1 MTQSYHETP
10 PKEQTSPQDIHQIAA
25 PNEWTRRKRQ
35 ALDVADRL
43 DDLGKRDRA
52 SRVRDCA
59 RHLRTRSCPSGHV
72 HRLVTANLCKDRA
85 CPICGWRRARANSAR
100 AAATVARVGGRAILL
115 TLTLRSGPRLAPL
128 LDLLLA
134 AWGRISRRARWVRA
148 FDGAIRSV
156 EVTRSSAGWH
166 PHLHVLLHLR
176 DPLDYY
182 DGSSYLSHAEV
193 VSMWRDALRAD
204 YDPSVRLQAV
214 RSDRALLEV
223 VGYTT
228 KATETESYS
237 EEDLR
242 EWLDALAG
250 RRLLAGTGVYQL
262 RDALEDEDDGALLHE
277 GDAHTEPTCPV
288 CGSPLVRV
296 DWRWHHGHGY
306 QAVGAWAEEEL
317 DRLKSR
323 RKGERSEPG
332 VGKGAASRRDRSNP
346 CHRGP
351 EDGGPPA
358 GDLCGLQSPGL
369 DDGGR

>member
-1 MTQSYHETP
+1 MKQSYHEN
-10 PKEQTSPQDIHQIAA
+10 KAHHQTSHQDIHQIAA
-25 PNEWTRRKRQ
+25 PDEWTRRKRL

-43 DDLGKRDRA
+43 DDLGLRDRA
-52 SRVRDCA
+52 ARVRDCA
-59 RHLRTRSCPSGHV
+59 RHLRTRSCPAGHV
-72 HRLVTANLCKDRA
+72 HRLMTANLCKDRA

-100 AAATVARVGGRAILL
+100 AAATVARVGGRAVLL
-115 TLTLRSGPRLAPL
+115 TLTLRSGPQLAPL

-148 FDGAIRSV
+148 FDGSIRSV

-193 VSMWRDALRAD
+193 VSMWREALRAD

-228 KATETESYS
+228 KGTETESYS
-237 EEDLR
+237 DEDLR

-250 RRLLAGTGVYQL
+250 RRLLAGSGVYQL
-262 RDALEDEDDGALLHE
+262 RDALDEEDEGALLHE
-277 GDAHTEPTCPV
+277 GDAHTAPTCPV

-306 QAVGAWAEEEL
+306 QAVGTWTEEEL
-317 DRLKSR
+317 VRLKSR
-323 RKGERSEPG
+323 VRERGKGNEPG
-332 VGKGAASRRDRSNP
+332 PRTGTS
-346 CHRGP
+346 
-351 EDGGPPA
+351 
-358 GDLCGLQSPGL
+358 
-369 DDGGR
+369 

>member
-1 MTQSYHETP
+1 MTQSYHTNP
-10 PKEQTSPQDIHQIAA
+10 HHEQTTPQEIHQIAA
-25 PNEWTRRKRQ
+25 PDEWTRRKRL

-52 SRVRDCA
+52 ARVRDCA

-100 AAATVARVGGRAILL
+100 AAATVAHVGGRAVLL
-115 TLTLRSGPRLAPL
+115 TLTLRSGPQLAPL

-182 DGSSYLSHAEV
+182 DGPGYLSHAEV
-193 VSMWRDALRAD
+193 VSMWRNALRAD

-223 VGYTT
+223 VGYVT
-228 KATETESYS
+228 KDSETSKYTD
-237 EEDLR
+237 EDLR

-262 RDALEDEDDGALLHE
+262 RDALEEGDDGALLHE
-277 GDAHTEPTCPV
+277 GDAHIEPTCPV

>member
-1 MTQSYHETP
+1 MTQSYHTNP
-10 PKEQTSPQDIHQIAA
+10 HHEQTTPQEIHQIAA
-25 PNEWTRRKRQ
+25 PDEWTRRKRL

-52 SRVRDCA
+52 ARVRDCA

-100 AAATVARVGGRAILL
+100 AAATVAHVGGRAVLL
-115 TLTLRSGPRLAPL
+115 TLTLRSGHELAPL

-176 DPLDYY
+176 DPLAYY
-182 DGSSYLSHAEV
+182 DGPDYLTHADV
-193 VSMWRDALRAD
+193 VSLWREALRAD

-223 VGYTT
+223 VGYCT
-228 KATETESYS
+228 KSTETASYS
-237 EEDLR
+237 DEDLR

-262 RDALEDEDDGALLHE
+262 RDALDEEDDGALLHE
-277 GDAHTEPTCPV
+277 GDAQTEPTCPV

-317 DRLKSR
+317 ERLKSR
-323 RKGERSEPG
+323 GRGKGSEPG
-332 VGKGAASRRDRSNP
+332 VGNGAAARRDRSNP
-346 CHRGP
+346 RHRGTK
-351 EDGGPPA
+351 DGGSPA
-358 GDLCGLQSPGL
+358 GDLCGLQPLGL

>member
-1 MTQSYHETP
+1 MIQSYHTNP
-10 PKEQTSPQDIHQIAA
+10 HHEQTTPQEFHQIAA
-25 PNEWTRRKRQ
+25 PEEWTRRKRL

-43 DDLGKRDRA
+43 DDLGLRDRA
-52 SRVRDCA
+52 ARVRDCA

-72 HRLVTANLCKDRA
+72 HRLVSANLCKDRA

-100 AAATVARVGGRAILL
+100 AAATVSRVGGRAVLL
-115 TLTLRSGPRLAPL
+115 TLTLRSGPQLAPL

-148 FDGAIRSV
+148 FDGSIRSV
-156 EVTRSSAGWH
+156 EVTRTSAGWH

-193 VSMWRDALRAD
+193 VSMWRAALRAD
-204 YDPSVRLQAV
+204 YDPSVRIQAV

-237 EEDLR
+237 DEELR

-262 RDALEDEDDGALLHE
+262 RDALDEEDEDEGALLHD
-277 GDAHTEPTCPV
+277 GDAHAEPTCPV

-306 QAVGAWAEEEL
+306 QAVGAWTEEEL
-317 DRLKSR
+317 VRLKSR
-323 RKGERSEPG
+323 RKGEKSEPG
-332 VGKGAASRRDRSNP
+332 PRTSTS
-346 CHRGP
+346 
-351 EDGGPPA
+351 
-358 GDLCGLQSPGL
+358 
-369 DDGGR
+369 